1 MAKILVLLGLIISF
15 AAHSAINI
23 KSYNIRN
30 FSNSK
35 STNLELLK
43 KVLDENKADLIGV
56 QEIKNTRL
64 FKEFIENE
72 LSHLNY
78 KVVLGRCGGGGG
90 QKLGFIY
97 NSKKLELKSF
107 VEDLRMSGK
116 NPSCNGSSRPAGIGV
131 FLDHEDKTQFSAI
144 NVHLK
149 AGGCDSCIQKR
160 AYQLKILS
168 EIIRGFMFNNL
179 HHIVVLGDFNTTEYN
194 KNGPHKKNFEKFV
207 RHHKMLDSAA
217 TMSCTSYWSGHN
229 RDDGIEE
236 SSLLDHILVSESF
249 ARRYESVKAEV
260 GLHCKTLS
268 CRQAPTDRMG
278 IAYHQVSDHCPVSL
292 DMR

>member
-1 MAKILVLLGLIISF
+1 MAKILVFLGLIISF

-64 FKEFIENE
+64 FKEFVENE

-131 FLDHEDKTQFSAI
+131 FLDHEDKTQ
-144 NVHLK
+144 
-149 AGGCDSCIQKR
+149 
-160 AYQLKILS
+160 
-168 EIIRGFMFNNL
+168 
-179 HHIVVLGDFNTTEYN
+179 
-194 KNGPHKKNFEKFV
+194 
-207 RHHKMLDSAA
+207 
-217 TMSCTSYWSGHN
+217 
-229 RDDGIEE
+229 
-236 SSLLDHILVSESF
+236 
-249 ARRYESVKAEV
+249 
-260 GLHCKTLS
+260 
-268 CRQAPTDRMG
+268 
-278 IAYHQVSDHCPVSL
+278 
-292 DMR
+292 

>member
-1 MAKILVLLGLIISF
+1 MAKILVFLGLIVSF
-15 AAHSAINI
+15 AAHSSINI

-30 FSNSK
+30 FSS
-35 STNLELLK
+35 SSTTNLELLK
-43 KVLDENKADLIGV
+43 KILNDNKADLIAV
-56 QEIKNTRL
+56 QEIKNSRL
-64 FKEFIENE
+64 FKQFIERE
-72 LSHLNY
+72 LSNLNY

-107 VEDLRMSGK
+107 VEDLRLSGK

-160 AYQLKILS
+160 NYQLKVLS

-179 HHIVVLGDFNTTEYN
+179 HNIVVLGDFNTTEYN
-194 KNGPHKKNFEKFV
+194 KNGPQKKKFQNFV
-207 RHHKMLDSAA
+207 THHKMLDSAT

-229 RDDGIEE
+229 RDDGLEE
-236 SSLLDHILVSESF
+236 PSLLDHILVS
-249 ARRYESVKAEV
+249 
-260 GLHCKTLS
+260 
-268 CRQAPTDRMG
+268 
-278 IAYHQVSDHCPVSL
+278 
-292 DMR
+292 